1 MQGQRIIERL
11 TRTGAEQGISKRDL
25 KKRVSVQY
33 RKAQFEQDFQYLLD
47 NNIIA
52 PKKVGRETR
61 VVVTCPATVTPPV
74 SVSEHF
80 QAELE
85 PLPVKPLT
93 RNQERFPL
101 GSRVKAVGFGL
112 TFVNKNNP
120 YGVVV
125 GHRPSY
131 VGVDISNG
139 NINWP
144 FFPSELELAPESAPE
159 PIKVGDRVLI
169 SPELNPYWAGE
180 GTVTAI
186 YSSRVYDGGM
196 AIVKLETGRMKADS
210 GGFDYKRLT
219 KV

>member
-93 RNQERFPL
+93 RNQREFPL

-125 GHRPSY
+125 GHRRSY
-131 VGVDISNG
+131 VAVDISDG

-144 FFPSELELAPESAPE
+144 FLPHELELAPE
-159 PIKVGDRVLI
+159 PIKVGNRVLI

-186 YSSRVYDGGM
+186 HSSSIYSGGM
-196 AIVKLETGRMKADS
+196 AIVKLETGRMKASS
-210 GGFDYKRLT
+210 GGFDYARLT
-219 KV
+219 RL